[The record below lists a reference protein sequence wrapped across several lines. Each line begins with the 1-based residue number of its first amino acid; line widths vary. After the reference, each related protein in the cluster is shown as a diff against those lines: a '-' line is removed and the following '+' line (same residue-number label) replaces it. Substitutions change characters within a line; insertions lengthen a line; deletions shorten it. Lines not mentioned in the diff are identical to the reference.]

1 MTLEETWAQGARTFD
16 TAPLYGLGLAEERL
30 GAFLAGRRRQDF
42 VVCTKVGRLLV
53 EADAENA
60 GSHGYFGTPLRALVY
75 DYSRDGARRSVEE
88 SCERLRLDHVD
99 IALVHDPSDPL
110 DVAIAGS
117 YAGLEQLRA
126 EGTVK
131 SIGVGTADLSV
142 IERFCTETDIDCA
155 LVPSRY
161 TLLDSSAAGTVFPL
175 CLERGIKVMAAGVYN
190 SGVLADPR
198 PGAWYNYVAV
208 PEAVLDRVLRIQRAC
223 ERYGVPIAH
232 AAVQF
237 PLRHPAVSA
246 VIIGSRSPEEARAN
260 AQYVATPVPAEL
272 FDELAGAGLVGQH
285 GKKN

>member
-1 MTLEETWAQGARTFD
+1 MTLDLVPFAQGLEVTRLIFGCAPIGGLFAEVGPDVAAMTLEETWAQGARTFD

-53 EADAENA
+53 DADAENA

-126 EGTVK
+126 EGTVSPSAWGPRTCPSSSGFAPK
-131 SIGVGTADLSV
+131 PTSTALWY
-142 IERFCTETDIDCA
+142 R
-155 LVPSRY
+155 
-161 TLLDSSAAGTVFPL
+161 AGTRSWTARRPERSSL
-175 CLERGIKVMAAGVYN
+175 C
-190 SGVLADPR
+190 
-198 PGAWYNYVAV
+198 AWS
-208 PEAVLDRVLRIQRAC
+208 EA
-223 ERYGVPIAH
+223 
-232 AAVQF
+232 
-237 PLRHPAVSA
+237 
-246 VIIGSRSPEEARAN
+246 
-260 AQYVATPVPAEL
+260 
-272 FDELAGAGLVGQH
+272 
-285 GKKN
+285 